1 MWDFA
6 IWLNF
11 ACWGICFWWM
21 HRVSSRQETML
32 RELQEQT
39 QRIER
44 LSKAEHDL
52 LRELHPAVEEI
63 QNNIADVTNAVAD
76 HARHARG

>member
-1 MWDFA
+1 MWDVA

-21 HRVSSRQETML
+21 HKLSSRQETML
-32 RELQEQT
+32 RELQDQAH
-39 QRIER
+39 RIEE

-52 LRELHPAVEEI
+52 LREVHPAVEEI
-63 QNNIADVTNAVAD
+63 QSGMEEVATAVSEQ
-76 HARHARG
+76 ARR

>member
-1 MWDFA
+1 MWDLVV
-6 IWLNF
+6 WLNF
-11 ACWGICFWWM
+11 GCWGICLM
-21 HRVSSRQETML
+21 HRLSARQERML
-32 RELQEQT
+32 CALQKQA

-63 QNNIADVTNAVAD
+63 QSDIEEVASAVSRSSA
-76 HARHARG
+76 GP